1 LNYQFHALTLDQGDI
16 RKERATP
23 PEVKHDTAIVVHLFY
38 PDVWEEIAAYLQTL
52 PKNYDL
58 YITVPEELPEHHLT
72 DLLETIPEASFFMVE
87 NRGRDVLPFL
97 LLLKHIGTDSYRY
110 LCKLHTKK
118 SVTSHSG
125 NAWRKLLYYD
135 LLGSSQ
141 IVSDIRTHFETHPST
156 GMITG
161 KNLVL
166 DAKRFDLG
174 NSEKVR
180 YLATLTGIP
189 FTMEYHF
196 AAGTMF
202 WVRPSV
208 FTPLI
213 PHINTDAL
221 QFEDEQGQ
229 SDHTLA
235 HALERFFGLLCKVQH
250 YHIEESPSDYR
261 LLDKETLEELAVLA
275 FTQRF
280 DYDMIIHN
288 KDLLIHERDKTIHEL
303 LSSKSYRYTKP
314 FRHLE
319 FLVKTLMHFK
329 LEKIK
334 SHGTNEHK
342 LAMAIKRRIPQK
354 LFYLIKTLLQRKM
367 YNKPQDLFWAHPLT
381 DISADKG
388 KRVVIIAELS
398 IPQCKKYRVDQ
409 KAEMLALLGYPCETV
424 SWTEFEK
431 ARNLIQ
437 LSALVFFYR
446 VPAEPTVLELMQEC
460 KRLNVTTLFDVDDLI
475 FDEALL
481 KENINIQRLP
491 KKIQEQVFAGAKTYS
506 KAMCSTDL
514 CSASTPVLAKE
525 MERTTGHKSH
535 IIPNA
540 LDKEIL
546 HIAKE
551 LHRPDRSSQTVTIV
565 YGSGTSTHDIDFLE
579 AAPALLHIL
588 KTYPHVRFVIHG
600 TLTLPESFNAVKTQ
614 IKEIPFMPSSEYY
627 QAISRYD
634 INISP
639 LEPTLFNDAKSNIK
653 FIEASMFK
661 IPTIASPVAEYKA
674 IIEHQKN
681 GLLASDEASWI
692 DAFEYLIHDASR
704 RKSIAEEAYQT
715 TIETYAP
722 EVVAQRAM
730 LPILQKYI
738 PSPKESRTKVVM
750 ANILYKPT
758 SYGGAT
764 VVVEELSRRLNEKEA
779 FDVTV
784 VTAFF
789 DMDRALPSDYDIVRY
804 ESNGVPV
811 ILIRLPEPMLPLMEY
826 RNERM
831 GEVFASILESLSP
844 DIVHYH
850 SIQQLSASIIDPCIE
865 KKIPYIITLHDMWWV
880 CEKQFM
886 IMPNGKFCNQSKI
899 DISFCQAHCGT
910 ENPHFTQERAS
921 FLPSYL
927 EHADL
932 LLTPS
937 EYQKEI
943 YSHNIQHTDLLAVN
957 KNGTLFPSQS
967 YQKISNPKIR
977 FAYVGGNAAH
987 KGYHFLKEIFTQLDE
1002 DAYELVVVDLGK
1014 KLGYPTIFASDWE
1027 IKGELTLS
1035 DGYVNT
1041 QEGLD
1046 NFYKDIDVLLFP
1058 SQCKESFGLTIREAL
1073 VRDVWVISTDAGG
1086 VVEDISEA
1094 VNGNVVP
1101 MQDPHA
1107 FKEKIIERIRNF
1119 SPDSSYSNPEKE
1131 KIRSY
1136 DVQTDE
1142 LASYYHTVL
1151 QQRKGR

>member
-1 LNYQFHALTLDQGDI
+1 LNYPFHTLTLNQGTI
-16 RKERATP
+16 RKEKPAP
-23 PEVKHDTAIVVHLFY
+23 PVIRHDTALVVHLFY
-38 PDVWEEIAAYLQTL
+38 PDVWEEIAAYLQQL
-52 PKNYDL
+52 PKHYDL
-58 YITVPEELPEHHLT
+58 YITVPETLPDHHLEE
-72 DLLETIPEASFFMVE
+72 LLKRMPEASFFMVE

-97 LLLKHIGTDSYRY
+97 LLLKHIGTQSYRY

-135 LLGSSQ
+135 LIGSPK
-141 IVSDIRTHFETHPST
+141 IVSDIRTLFEENPST

-180 YLATLTGIP
+180 DLAALTGMP
-189 FTMEYHF
+189 FTMDYTF

-202 WVRPSV
+202 WVRPSIFV
-208 FTPLI
+208 PLI
-213 PHINTDAL
+213 PHIGTNKL
-221 QFEDEQGQ
+221 LFEEEMGQ

-235 HALERFFGLLCKVQH
+235 HALERFFGLLCKLQH
-250 YHIEESPSDYR
+250 YTIEESPSDYR
-261 LLDKETLEELAVLA
+261 HLDKETLEALAVLA

-280 DYDMIIHN
+280 DYDMALHH
-288 KDLLIHERDKTIHEL
+288 KDLLIHERDKSIHTL
-303 LSSKSYRYTKP
+303 LTSKSYRYTKP
-314 FRHLE
+314 FRDLE
-319 FLVKTLMHFK
+319 FLIKTLMHFK

-334 SHGTNEHK
+334 SHGTDEHK

-354 LFYLIKTLLQRKM
+354 LFYLIKTVLQRKM
-367 YNKPQDLFWAHPLT
+367 YNRPKDLFWAHPLT
-381 DISADKG
+381 NISANKG
-388 KRVVIIAELS
+388 RRVVIIAELS
-398 IPQCKKYRVDQ
+398 IPQCTKYRVEQ
-409 KAEMLALLGYPCETV
+409 KAQMLALLGYDSDIV
-424 SWTEFEK
+424 SWTEYEK

-446 VPAEPTVLELMQEC
+446 VPAEPTVLTLMQEC
-460 KRLNVTTLFDVDDLI
+460 KRVGVTTLFDVDDLI

-491 KKIQEQVFAGAKTYS
+491 KKIQEQVFTGARTYA
-506 KAMCSTDL
+506 KAMRSTDL
-514 CSASTPVLAKE
+514 CCASTPVLAKE
-525 MERTTGHKSH
+525 MEKASGHKSH

-540 LDKEIL
+540 LDNEIL
-546 HIAKE
+546 RIADSMPRRE
-551 LHRPDRSSQTVTIV
+551 HTSEHVTIF

-579 AAPALLHIL
+579 CAPALLSIL
-588 KTYPHVRFVIHG
+588 KEHPHVRFVIHG
-600 TLTLPESFNAVKTQ
+600 TLTLPDTFKTVSSQ
-614 IKEIPFMPSSEYY
+614 IKEIPFMESSEYY
-627 QAISRYD
+627 RAISRYD
-634 INISP
+634 ISISP

-661 IPTIASPVAEYKA
+661 LPTIASPAAEYKA
-674 IIEHQKN
+674 VIEHKKN
-681 GLLASDEASWI
+681 GLLASGTEAWRE
-692 DAFEYLIHDASR
+692 AFNYLISDASR
-704 RKSIAEEAYQT
+704 REAIAEAAYRT

-722 EVVAQRAM
+722 KIVAERFM
-730 LPILQKYI
+730 HPLLQQYI
-738 PSPKESRTKVVM
+738 PLPKQSQTKVLM

-779 FDVTV
+779 FDVTI

-831 GEVFASILESLSP
+831 GEVFDSILESLSP
-844 DIVHYH
+844 DIVHFH
-850 SIQQLSASIIDPCIE
+850 SIQQLSASIIDPCIQ
-865 KKIPYIITLHDMWWV
+865 KQIPYVITLHDMWWL
-880 CEKQFM
+880 CQKQFM
-886 IMPNGKFCNQSKI
+886 IMPDGAFCNQTKI
-899 DISFCQAHCGT
+899 DIGFCQAHCGT
-910 ENPHFTQERAS
+910 ENPHFTQERAAY
-921 FLPSYL
+921 LPSYL

-937 EYQKEI
+937 AYQKEI
-943 YSHNIQHTDLLAVN
+943 YSHNIRHTERLKIN
-957 KNGTLFPSQS
+957 KNGILFPAPS
-967 YQKISNPKIR
+967 YQKVSNTKIR

-987 KGYHFLKEIFTQLDE
+987 KGYPFLKEIFSQLDE
-1002 DAYELVVVDLGK
+1002 EAYELVLVDLGK
-1014 KLGYPTIFASDWE
+1014 KLGYPTIFASDWQ

-1046 NFYKDIDVLLFP
+1046 TFYRDIDVLLFP
-1058 SQCKESFGLTIREAL
+1058 SQCKESFGLTVREAL

-1086 VVEDISEA
+1086 VVEDISEG
-1094 VNGNVVP
+1094 VNGNIVA
-1101 MQDPHA
+1101 MQDHHT
-1107 FKEKIIERIRNF
+1107 FKERITERIRTF
-1119 SPDSSYSNPEKE
+1119 SPDTHYTNPEKE
-1131 KIRSY
+1131 KIRDY
-1136 DVQTDE
+1136 ETQTDE
-1142 LASYYHTVL
+1142 LAEYYYSILKKRVNA
-1151 QQRKGR
+1151 